1 MLNTIMLKS
10 DGKGGFTATSVRIIP
25 EVVHKVRIPTE
36 SSLRR
41 LTSLT
46 YQEGF
51 RATITTIYGQLAA
64 HIGRDYTVPVK
75 ERRLPIEDADGA
87 IHQPITPRE

>member
-1 MLNTIMLKS
+1 MLHSIMLQS
-10 DGKGGFTATSVRIIP
+10 DGEGGFTATSVRIIP

-46 YQEGF
+46 YRKGY
-51 RATITTIYGQLAA
+51 RTTITTVYGRLAA
-64 HIGRDYTVPVK
+64 HIGRDYTVPVE
-75 ERRLPIEDADGA
+75 ERRLLIENADGA
-87 IHQPITPRE
+87 IHQPTTPRE